1 MKCLRSVA
9 SLSKEEV
16 RLLTRVLSIGFIDPD
31 GHEPRD
37 KGEIMRAIKKLP
49 SALQRH
55 WLKDLIGR
63 APAVA
68 LCDLHAKLNPYII
81 RYVFELLRCE
91 VITHLECLYWYH
103 SVLHD
108 ARLDVV
114 DLKVRDIVYSLGDI
128 RYMWTPS
135 RRAIQGSPV
144 TYQQNKCEACVL
156 ARIVKGRKFL
166 QHLRTALLSRTATRR
181 NHRVP
186 TFLPFVEE
194 SIACHE
200 GFVDKIHWRS
210 STLATTM
217 KRQRKHAHRALMTSD
232 PVASLKQ
239 DLSRTVEGAVVPIGI
254 DPEVLESFQED
265 QEEGGNHGVRHTI
278 SEQVPKK
285 QDSDT
290 DTLAGIVGLYNEPQ
304 PLNWIYSPTSCA
316 MESQSDLSSVTYTD
330 DSPTHASPISP
341 KSTSW
346 LAPATSTPDP
356 LRVLSPS
363 TQKKKAPMK
372 EPVDDSNDGQ
382 ASRYIP
388 PREMPNWKHVLCKP
402 SSLDLFANGGQNLG
416 WEESQGNGGCEQI
429 AAQYRNLLSPA
440 QPYYESEHGELFS
453 ESEYEDNPIGN
464 RESQDTNWSFLFRF

>member
-1 MKCLRSVA
+1 
-9 SLSKEEV
+9 
-16 RLLTRVLSIGFIDPD
+16 
-31 GHEPRD
+31 
-37 KGEIMRAIKKLP
+37 
-49 SALQRH
+49 
-55 WLKDLIGR
+55 
-63 APAVA
+63 
-68 LCDLHAKLNPYII
+68 
-81 RYVFELLRCE
+81 
-91 VITHLECLYWYH
+91 
-103 SVLHD
+103 
-108 ARLDVV
+108 
-114 DLKVRDIVYSLGDI
+114 
-128 RYMWTPS
+128 
-135 RRAIQGSPV
+135 
-144 TYQQNKCEACVL
+144 
-156 ARIVKGRKFL
+156 
-166 QHLRTALLSRTATRR
+166 
-181 NHRVP
+181 
-186 TFLPFVEE
+186 
-194 SIACHE
+194 
-200 GFVDKIHWRS
+200 
-210 STLATTM
+210 M